1 MEETKNNLK
10 KKEQEK
16 EETYSKKEVEKMIAD
31 AVASAI
37 ANINQNANTVRAEEY
52 VTLMYLGNIAEGT
65 VVTMGKLGQFYK
77 SGDTRDIPKRDFLQN
92 MDIRLSKMLEKRQIL
107 VLSGLDERERERYG
121 LLYKDGEILSRDQ
134 FEAILSY
141 SDAMIAEVFSTLCKE
156 HQKIVAEKIMN
167 AYFEN
172 HDSRIT
178 PERVKKLQMISKKNN
193 KDGLFLPVIEAMGDA
208 FKQN

>member
-16 EETYSKKEVEKMIAD
+16 EETYSKKEVETMIAD
-31 AVASAI
+31 AVAAAI
-37 ANINQNANTVRAEEY
+37 SDINKNTNTVRAEEY

-107 VLSGLDERERERYG
+107 VLSGLDDRERERYG
-121 LLYKDGEILSRDQ
+121 LLYEDGEVLTREQ
-134 FEAILSY
+134 FDKILSY
-141 SDAMIAEVFSTLCKE
+141 SDKQLTEIFSLLCSE
-156 HQKIVAEKIMN
+156 HQKMVAGKIMN

-178 PERVKKLQMISKKNN
+178 PERVKILHSISKKN
-193 KDGLFLPVIEAMGDA
+193 KKEGLFLPVIEAMGDA
-208 FKQN
+208 FKQD

>member
-16 EETYSKKEVEKMIAD
+16 EETYSKKEVETMIAD
-31 AVASAI
+31 AVAAAI
-37 ANINQNANTVRAEEY
+37 SDINKNTNTVRAEEY

-107 VLSGLDERERERYG
+107 VLSGLDDRERERYG
-121 LLYKDGEILSRDQ
+121 LLYADGEVLTRDQ
-134 FEAILSY
+134 FDTILSY
-141 SDAMIAEVFSTLCKE
+141 SDKQLTEIFSLLCSE
-156 HQKIVAEKIMN
+156 HQKMVAGKIMN

-178 PERVKKLQMISKKNN
+178 PERVKNLQTISKKN
-193 KDGLFLPVIEAMGDA
+193 KKEGLFLPVIEAMGDA
-208 FKQN
+208 FKQD

>member
-1 MEETKNNLK
+1 MEETKNNEK
-10 KKEQEK
+10 KKET
-16 EETYSKKEVEKMIAD
+16 EERYSQKEVEKMIAD
-31 AVASAI
+31 AVAAAI
-37 ANINQNANTVRAEEY
+37 SDINKNTNTVHAEEY

-107 VLSGLDERERERYG
+107 VISGLDDRERERYG

-134 FEAILSY
+134 FDQLLSY
-141 SDAMIAEVFSTLCKE
+141 SDEQLAQMFTLLCPE
-156 HQKIVAEKIMN
+156 HQKMVAEKIMG
-167 AYFEN
+167 AYFEH

-178 PERVKKLQMISKKNN
+178 PERVKKLQMISKKTK
-193 KDGLFLPVIEAMGDA
+193 KDGLFLPLIEAMGDA
-208 FKQN
+208 FKQD

>member
-16 EETYSKKEVEKMIAD
+16 EETYSKKEVETMIAD
-31 AVASAI
+31 AVAAAI
-37 ANINQNANTVRAEEY
+37 SDINKNTNTIRAEEY

-107 VLSGLDERERERYG
+107 VLSGLDDRERERYG
-121 LLYKDGEILSRDQ
+121 LLYEDGEVLTREQ
-134 FEAILSY
+134 FDKILSY
-141 SDAMIAEVFSTLCKE
+141 SDKQLTEIFSLLCSE
-156 HQKIVAEKIMN
+156 HQKMVAGKIMN

-178 PERVKKLQMISKKNN
+178 PERVKILHSISKKN
-193 KDGLFLPVIEAMGDA
+193 KKEGLFLPVIEAMGDA
-208 FKQN
+208 FKQD